1 MNRFAHSRM
10 FLSFLLVVLQLA
22 LLPRAG
28 RCDGGGL
35 LSGSA
40 CSCASEH
47 GHAGG
52 DQESC
57 HDVDATTH
65 SCCSKEKVPQG
76 EAPSGDDDDT
86 ESANDSTQACSCP
99 PVSVAGA
106 VWLPE
111 SESKKELEKRTQ
123 VLAPVS
129 PGTAFQTYRAVV
141 ARSRNAPT
149 PKARTGP
156 PLHLLFQVFLI

>member
-1 MNRFAHSRM
+1 MNRLAHSRM

-40 CSCASEH
+40 CSCASDH
-47 GHAGG
+47 GHPGG

-57 HDVDATTH
+57 HDVDATAD
-65 SCCSKEKVPQG
+65 SCCSKEKSPQG
-76 EAPSGDDDDT
+76 EDPLGGDDT

-99 PVSVAGA
+99 PASVAGA
-106 VWLPE
+106 VWLPG
-111 SESKKELEKRTQ
+111 SENKKELEKHSP

-141 ARSRNAPT
+141 ARSRSAPT
-149 PKARTGP
+149 PKAPTGP